1 MTDILGWVPAGTLAG
16 FLIASMV
23 LTLAPGPD
31 VLFLAAL
38 SARDG
43 ALRGTMLALGL
54 ALGNLV
60 HTAFAAAGVTA
71 VLAASPSGF
80 ALVRFAGVA
89 YLCYLALDTWRCDRH
104 RKDDPMAPR
113 RAEGQLVGRGIAM
126 NVMNPKVMLLFL
138 AFFPQFVNP
147 SRGPVAGQMLILG
160 LAFTLQVVVVFTA
173 VAQASGR
180 LGRRVGAAG
189 GGPVGALFRYA
200 VVALYLAL
208 ALKLA
213 LTTSGP

>member
-1 MTDILGWVPAGTLAG
+1 MTDAVAWVPAGTLAG
-16 FLIASMV
+16 FVAASMV

-43 ALRGTMLALGL
+43 ALRGAMLAFGL

-60 HTAFAAAGVTA
+60 HTALAAAGVTA
-71 VLAASPSGF
+71 VLAASPRGF
-80 ALVRFAGVA
+80 AVVRFAGVA
-89 YLCYLALDTWRCDRH
+89 YLLYLALDAWRGER
-104 RKDDPMAPR
+104 RRQARRRVPR
-113 RAEGQLVGRGIAM
+113 LPASRLVGRGMAM

-160 LAFTLQVVVVFTA
+160 VAFTLQVVIVFGT
-173 VAQASGR
+173 VALLSGR
-180 LGRRVGAAG
+180 LGRRLGAAG
-189 GGPVGALFRYA
+189 GGPVGALFRCA
-200 VVALYLAL
+200 VITLYLAL

-213 LTTSGP
+213 LTTAAP